1 MTRHLLDRSLS
12 SDKGATDTTAQTR
25 AFLRIEK
32 AARENP
38 VWRAMHRAPRL
49 EKPQPL
55 REALRIARGH
65 TA

>member
-1 MTRHLLDRSLS
+1 MTRHLLDRSLL
-12 SDKGATDTTAQTR
+12 SDKGTVDATAHHR

-32 AARENP
+32 AARTNP

-55 REALRIARGH
+55 SQALRIARGH